1 MFEFLFKYPRA
12 VFSKGDLVLLG
23 AWPKWVLVILIVAA
37 AAGLAWLIR
46 SKLPQASPHIRNWKA
61 GVIWLLQFALA
72 ALVLLLLWQPALM
85 VAELK
90 SQQNIIAVLVDD
102 SRSMAI
108 ADTGATREAQAAK
121 ALEGGVLEQLQK
133 KFQVR
138 LYKADGHLT
147 RISKL
152 DDLKNSPPASA
163 TRIGD
168 DLKQLADEAADLPI
182 GAVVLLSDGADN
194 SGGIDLETISA
205 LRSRG
210 IPVHTVGFGLEQVP
224 NDVEISDAVVAPRAL
239 ADSRLAA
246 KVSFHQRGFAG
257 QKAMLTVRD
266 GAKTLAGRQITLAG
280 DGQAQNETLMFNAGP
295 AGAKTLQFSIDP
307 LAGEENRDNNSVS
320 RLVNVESSKRRILYI
335 EGEPRWEYKFI
346 RRAEQ
351 DDRIITIV
359 SMLRTSENKIY
370 RQGIDDPKELADGFP
385 SSVDELF
392 GYQAIVIGSV
402 EADYFT
408 PAQRELIQQFVDRRG
423 GGLLFLGG
431 RASLGDGGWAS
442 SSLADLLPV
451 VLPTKKG
458 TFHRD
463 PAYVSLTPVGADSI
477 ITRLVEDPAGNIER
491 WKKLPYLM
499 DYQEVG
505 TPKPGAVVLAEMNI
519 ASRKMPLLITE
530 NYGRGRTAVLA
541 TGGTWRWQMSQ
552 PLEDQ
557 THEQFWQQ
565 LLRWLVT
572 DTPGRVVASVPSQM
586 LLDDGRVQLSAD
598 VRDKNYLPASDAH
611 VEAHVLGP
619 GGTAAQIEMTPD
631 PNAPGTFRADW
642 TADQSGSYLTEV
654 TAARDKEE
662 LGSDVLTFA
671 RMDGVAENFHTEQ
684 NRELLEKLSEQ
695 TGGRYWKPQGLV
707 PAARPK
713 FHIPRQA
720 SPFAMQKSCGIC
732 QSFSCC
738 CWRCVFRNGCCGGS
752 GEWYERSQ
760 NNSCAG

>member
-23 AWPKWVLVILIVAA
+23 AWPKWVLVILIIAA

-46 SKLPQASPHIRNWKA
+46 EKLPEASPHIRNWKA
-61 GVIWLLQFALA
+61 GAIWMLQFALA
-72 ALVLLLLWQPALM
+72 VLVLLLLWQPAVI
-85 VAELK
+85 VAELRP
-90 SQQNIIAVLVDD
+90 QQNIIAVLVDD
-102 SRSMAI
+102 SRSMSI
-108 ADTGATREAQAAK
+108 GDNGATREAQAAK
-121 ALEGGVLEQLQK
+121 ALEGGVLDELQK

-138 LYKADGHLT
+138 LYRADGHLS

-152 DDLKNSPPASA
+152 DDLKASPPASA

-168 DLKQLADEAADLPI
+168 DLKQLAGEAADLPI

-194 SGGIDLETISA
+194 SGGIDLDTISA
-205 LRSRG
+205 LRSRQ

-224 NDVEISDAVVAPRAL
+224 NDVEINDAVVAPRAL

-266 GAKTLAGRQITLAG
+266 AGKVLAGRQITLAG
-280 DGQAQNETLMFNAGP
+280 DGQTQNETLMFDAGE
-295 AGAKTLQFSIDP
+295 AGVKTLQFSIDP
-307 LAGEENRDNNSVS
+307 QPGEINRDNNSVS

-351 DDRIITIV
+351 DDRIVTIV

-392 GYQAIVIGSV
+392 GYQALMIGSV

-408 PAQRELIQQFVDRRG
+408 AAQKELIQQFVDRRG

-431 RASLGDGGWAS
+431 RASLGDGGWAA

-451 VLPTKKG
+451 VLPNKKG

-463 PAYVSLTPVGADSI
+463 SATVSLTPVGADSI
-477 ITRLVEDPAGNIER
+477 ITRLVEDPAGNVER

-505 TPKPGAVVLAEMNI
+505 TPKPGAVVLAEMNV
-519 ASRKMPLLITE
+519 ANRRMPLLITE

-557 THEQFWQQ
+557 THEEFWQQ

-586 LLDDGRVQLSAD
+586 LLDDGHVQFSAD
-598 VRDKNYLPASDAH
+598 VRDKNYLPAVDAH

-631 PNAPGTFRADW
+631 PNSPGTFHADW
-642 TADQSGSYLTEV
+642 TADEPGSYLTEV
-654 TAARDKEE
+654 TATHDKEE
-662 LGSDVLTFA
+662 LGSDVLTLA

-684 NRELLEKLSEQ
+684 NRELLEKLSQQ
-695 TGGRYWKPQGLV
+695 TGGQYWKPQDLSRL
-707 PAARPK
+707 PSE
-713 FHIPRQA
+713 ISYSQA
-720 SPFAMQKSCGIC
+720 GITVRDTKELWNMPVVFLLLLALR
-732 QSFSCC
+732 FS
-738 CWRCVFRNGCCGGS
+738 
-752 GEWYERSQ
+752 EWLLRRKW
-760 NNSCAG
+760 GVV